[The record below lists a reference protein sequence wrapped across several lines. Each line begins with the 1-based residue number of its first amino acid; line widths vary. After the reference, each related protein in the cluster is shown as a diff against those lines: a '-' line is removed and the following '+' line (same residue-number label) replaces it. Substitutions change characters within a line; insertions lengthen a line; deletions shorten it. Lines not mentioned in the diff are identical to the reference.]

1 MVAASAVPIETSLP
15 LAAEMAQIELES
27 GDRRQAARWLAF
39 ARPEQTDDRSA
50 LRAAA
55 TVLALA
61 DEGPQAERLFARADE
76 AYRRSRRIGDLRA
89 RLAVDPRDHAA
100 IQEIERLV
108 QPLATGFGDGEPA
121 TNPPD
126 LDRQAA
132 PADSASEVYT
142 RWCAACHGASGRGDG
157 PAARYLFPRPR
168 DFRREA
174 FRLAST
180 LNAVPTTED
189 VEAAIRRGMPGTAMR
204 PFENLAEDQ
213 RRLLADEVL
222 GWNRE
227 GVREHLVAVLQS
239 EHEEVDAAELDRAVA
254 LRTSPGPP
262 VPLPRLGAIDAVAAA
277 RGRQIYIDLGCAKC
291 HGQHGDGTSEL
302 ALVDEQGQLSP
313 ARDLIRDPFK
323 GGQSPEAIYLR
334 LRVGMPGTPHP
345 SCLSVPESQLV
356 DVVQFC
362 REIAREPKRT
372 RTNHQR
378 RTEAAR
384 WQDVASP
391 GRSREAGGGVCSRCV
406 LD

>member
-1 MVAASAVPIETSLP
+1 
-15 LAAEMAQIELES
+15 MAQIELES
-27 GDRRQAARWLAF
+27 GDSRQAARWLALT
-39 ARPEQTDDRSA
+39 RPEQTDDRSA
-50 LRAAA
+50 MRAAA

-76 AYRRSRRIGDLRA
+76 AFRRSRRIGDLRA
-89 RLAVDPRDHAA
+89 RLAVDPQDRAA

-108 QPLATGFGDGEPA
+108 QPPATGFGDGQPA
-121 TNPPD
+121 TKPSD

-132 PADSASEVYT
+132 PAGSASEAYT
-142 RWCAACHGASGRGDG
+142 RWCAACHGAQGGGDG

-189 VEAAIRRGMPGTAMR
+189 VQAAIRRGMPGTAMR
-204 PFENLAEDQ
+204 PFENLSEDQ
-213 RRLLADEVL
+213 QRLLAEEVVR
-222 GWNRE
+222 WNRE
-227 GVREHLVAVLQS
+227 GVREHLVLVLRS
-239 EHEEVDAAELDRAVA
+239 EQEEIDEEELDRVVA

-262 VPLPRLGAIDAVAAA
+262 VPLPRIGAIDAVAAA
-277 RGRQIYIDLGCAKC
+277 RGKETYVDLGCAKC
-291 HGQHGDGTSEL
+291 HGQNGDGTSDLPL
-302 ALVDEQGQLSP
+302 ADEQGQPSP

-323 GGQSPEAIYLR
+323 GGQSPEAVYLR

-345 SCLSVPESQLV
+345 SCLSVPERQLV

-378 RTEAAR
+378 MTEAAR
-384 WQDVASP
+384 RQDVASA
-391 GRSREAGGGVCSRCV
+391 GR
-406 LD
+406 